1 MQLIKDKL
9 KNIKIIKIKEKEIVL
24 LKLKSF
30 KDNRGEFIKIF
41 SQNNM
46 KFLGKNFNPKQI
58 NYVINRQRGV
68 TRGLHF
74 QIEKFAEKKVITCI
88 KGEIQCVIVQMN
100 KKSRNYLKY
109 YSFLLSQKNQHI
121 LVVPKNYA
129 NGYQVL
135 TKGSEV
141 IYMSDNF
148 YKKKYEK
155 ILNPDDP
162 KIKINWKIKKKIQTN
177 KDKFSKFIR

>member
-1 MQLIKDKL
+1 L
-9 KNIKIIKIKEKEIVL
+9 KNIKVIKIKEKEIIL
-24 LKLKSF
+24 LKIKSF

-41 SQNNM
+41 SKDNM
-46 KFLGKNFNPKQI
+46 NFLGKNFNPKQI
-58 NYVINRQRGV
+58 NFVINSQKGV
-68 TRGLHF
+68 TRGLHY
-74 QIEKFAEKKVITCI
+74 QIKKFAEKKVITCI
-88 KGEIQCVIVQMN
+88 KGKIQCVIVQMD
-100 KKSRNYLKY
+100 KKKKNYLKY
-109 YSFLLSQKNQHI
+109 YSFLLSQKNQRI
-121 LVVPKNYA
+121 LVVPKKYA

-135 TKGSEV
+135 TKGSEL

-177 KDKFSKFIR
+177 KDKFSKFLR

>member
-1 MQLIKDKL
+1 M
-9 KNIKIIKIKEKEIVL
+9 KNFKIIKIKEKEIIL
-24 LKLKSF
+24 LKIKSF
-30 KDNRGEFIKIF
+30 KDKRGEFIKIF
-41 SQNNM
+41 SQDNM

-58 NYVINRQRGV
+58 NYVVNLQKGV

-74 QIEKFAEKKVITCI
+74 QLNKFAEKKIITCI
-88 KGEIQCVIVQMN
+88 KGEIQCVIVQMD
-100 KKSRNYLKY
+100 KKKRNYLKY
-109 YSFLLSQKNQHI
+109 YSFLLSQKNLHI

-129 NGYQVL
+129 SGYQVL

-155 ILNPDDP
+155 VLNPDDP

-177 KDKFSKFIR
+177 KDKFSKFIK

>member
-1 MQLIKDKL
+1 M
-9 KNIKIIKIKEKEIVL
+9 KNIKVIKIKEKEIIL
-24 LKLKSF
+24 LKIKSF

-41 SQNNM
+41 SKDNM
-46 KFLGKNFNPKQI
+46 NFLGKNFNPKQI
-58 NYVINRQRGV
+58 NFVKNSQKGV
-68 TRGLHF
+68 TRGLHY
-74 QIEKFAEKKVITCI
+74 QIKKFAEKKVITCI
-88 KGEIQCVIVQMN
+88 KGKIQCVIVQMD
-100 KKSRNYLKY
+100 KKKKNYLKY
-109 YSFLLSQKNQHI
+109 YSFLLSQKNQRI
-121 LVVPKNYA
+121 LVVPKKYA

-135 TKGSEV
+135 TKGSEL

-177 KDKFSKFIR
+177 KDKFSKFLR